1 MGLEKLITYHKF
13 YYGLSLRNA
22 SLTEDKKP
30 TFVVETSKREHAE
43 AYDEASDIYD
53 TYEGLFYPY
62 LFGRIHG
69 LLSDRLIPLLPPR
82 GRVLDIGCGTGQQ
95 TVLFKNKG
103 FDVVGIDISIG
114 LVGVANKKLCEGI
127 CMASD
132 ACQLPFPDA
141 RFDAVTSAGS
151 TVNHIPD
158 YHRFFEEAGRVLKPG
173 GHIFLESD
181 NKWKPDILWC
191 MASALTGDPLKY
203 HEAPSNVIRHVLR
216 PLRQGYPYV
225 FPLAYDDNKVKL
237 LHLRTFTFHEL
248 RDELK
253 SVGCDIIASYG
264 AHSVTNVIPSTIM
277 LKDRPGRLTKSLFSL
292 LSAIEARAY
301 DKWPVS
307 RTGMSIMVIAKK
319 KG

>member
-1 MGLEKLITYHKF
+1 
-13 YYGLSLRNA
+13 
-22 SLTEDKKP
+22 LTEDKKP

-69 LLSDRLIPLLPPR
+69 LLNDRFIPLLSPGAR
-82 GRVLDIGCGTGQQ
+82 ILDIGCGTGQQ
-95 TVLFKNKG
+95 TMLFRGKG
-103 FDVVGIDISIG
+103 LNVVGLDISEG
-114 LVGVANKKLCEGI
+114 LVRVANKKLGEGI
-127 CMASD
+127 CVVSD
-132 ACQLPFPDA
+132 ACKLPFPDA
-141 RFDAVTSAGS
+141 CFDAISSAGS

-158 YHRFFEEAGRVLKPG
+158 YQRFFEEAGRVLKPG
-173 GHIFLESD
+173 GHMFLESD
-181 NKWKPDILWC
+181 NKWKPDVLWC

-203 HEAPSNVIRHVLR
+203 HEAPSNAIHYIMR
-216 PLRQGYPYV
+216 PLRQGYSYV

-237 LHLRTFTFHEL
+237 LHLRTFTYHEL

-253 SVGCDIIASYG
+253 NVGCDIIAAYG
-264 AHSVTNVIPSTIM
+264 AHSITNAIPSTIM

-292 LSAIEARAY
+292 LRAIEDRAY

-307 RTGMSIMVIAKK
+307 RTGMSIMVMAKK
-319 KG
+319 KGEKGPVSG